1 MIINFFL
8 LAEMIKPFFPNLVRE
23 EVYELFYS
31 HVGQEIS
38 IANYWNDP
46 HHQLLFYKYNKF
58 LPILNNE
65 VILSKNTSESYKNG
79 IIKLKKMVLIGGPDD
94 GTIAPWQSR

>member
-1 MIINFFL
+1 
-8 LAEMIKPFFPNLVRE
+8 MIKPFFPNLVRE

-46 HHQLLFYKYNKF
+46 HHQPLYYKYNKF
-58 LPILNNE
+58 LPTLNNE
-65 VILSKNTSESYKNG
+65 VILSKNTSESYKSG